1 MVTQLTQKSSKMKHN
16 HRQTI
21 GVNYQIRS
29 NHKLLNSLE
38 CDASIIYGKVDIT
51 QEPKLH
57 KIPTFDLIF
66 WMEIWWRQ
74 TTTQEKEK
82 VATEHFFGES
92 EKVILPPQKKE
103 KKIVLE
109 VIPKTTQEQLSQL
122 PISNS
127 TQMKTYFLDKI
138 VKV

>member
-57 KIPTFDLIF
+57 KIPTFDLI
-66 WMEIWWRQ
+66 WWIQ

-82 VATEHFFGES
+82 VATAHFFGES
-92 EKVILPPQKKE
+92 EKVILPPQKKKR
-103 KKIVLE
+103 KK
-109 VIPKTTQEQLSQL
+109 
-122 PISNS
+122 NS
-127 TQMKTYFLDKI
+127 P
-138 VKV
+138 

>member
-92 EKVILPPQKKE
+92 EKVILPPQKKKE
-103 KKIVLE
+103 KKNS
-109 VIPKTTQEQLSQL
+109 PWSD
-122 PISNS
+122 SNNYPRTAKS
-127 TQMKTYFLDKI
+127 IANFEFNSNENLFPWKNC
-138 VKV
+138 